1 MSDLK
6 KKFEVMDYLKR
17 NKSKFHNLSARKV
30 RDEVNRMFDVLYSE
44 YLMRKMMIAADIRV
58 NHHKPKDPVVNKISF
73 DAGNS
78 APLDR
83 IEFIEKHVDR
93 ISKDLLIDNKC
104 RKEQLDRIEKKL
116 DFVCDFIQYAKSGET
131 PQ

>member
-30 RDEVNRMFDVLYSE
+30 RDEVQTMFDVTYSE

-58 NHHKPKDPVVNKISF
+58 NSNKPKKVSLTEMANAVNSIKI
-73 DAGNS
+73 DAPSERGEFTMRTIKEIKDQLNH
-78 APLDR
+78 
-83 IEFIEKHVDR
+83 IE
-93 ISKDLLIDNKC
+93 NKV
-104 RKEQLDRIEKKL
+104 
-116 DFVCDFIQYAKSGET
+116 DFVCDFIQYAKTGEV

>member
-44 YLMRKMMIAADIRV
+44 YVVRKMMIAADIRV
-58 NHHKPKDPVVNKISF
+58 NTHKPNKVSLTEMADAVNSIKIDPPSARGDFSMRTIKEIKD
-73 DAGNS
+73 
-78 APLDR
+78 
-83 IEFIEKHVDR
+83 
-93 ISKDLLIDNKC
+93 
-104 RKEQLDRIEKKL
+104 QLNRVENKL
-116 DFVCDFIQYAKSGET
+116 DFVCDFIQYAKTGET

>member
-30 RDEVNRMFDVLYSE
+30 RDEVNRMFDVLYSD
-44 YLMRKMMIAADIRV
+44 YVMRKMMIAADIRV
-58 NHHKPKDPVVNKISF
+58 NSHKPSKVSLTEMADAVNSIKIDPPSARGDFSMRTIKEIKD
-73 DAGNS
+73 
-78 APLDR
+78 
-83 IEFIEKHVDR
+83 
-93 ISKDLLIDNKC
+93 
-104 RKEQLDRIEKKL
+104 QLNRAEDKL
-116 DFVCDFIQYAKSGET
+116 DFICDFIQYAKTGEV

>member
-30 RDEVNRMFDVLYSE
+30 RDEVQTMFDVTYSE

-58 NHHKPKDPVVNKISF
+58 NSNKPKKVSLTEMANAVNSIKIDPPSERGEFTMRTIKEIKDQLNHIENK
-73 DAGNS
+73 
-78 APLDR
+78 
-83 IEFIEKHVDR
+83 V
-93 ISKDLLIDNKC
+93 
-104 RKEQLDRIEKKL
+104 
-116 DFVCDFIQYAKSGET
+116 DFVCDFIQYAKTGEV

>member
-30 RDEVNRMFDVLYSE
+30 RDEVKTLFDVEYSE
-44 YLMRKMMIAADIRV
+44 YLMRKMMLAADIRI
-58 NHHKPKDPVVNKISF
+58 NHHKPKKVSLSDMADAVNSIKIDPPAIQE
-73 DAGNS
+73 
-78 APLDR
+78 
-83 IEFIEKHVDR
+83 I
-93 ISKDLLIDNKC
+93 KD
-104 RKEQLDRIEKKL
+104 QLNHMEKKL
-116 DFVCDFIQYAKSGET
+116 DFVCDFIQYAKTGEV

>member
-30 RDEVNRMFDVLYSE
+30 RDEVNTMFDVLYSE
-44 YLMRKMMIAADIRV
+44 YIMRKMMIAADIRV
-58 NHHKPKDPVVNKISF
+58 NSHKPNKVSLTEMANAVNSIKIDPPSARGEFTMRTIKEIKD
-73 DAGNS
+73 
-78 APLDR
+78 
-83 IEFIEKHVDR
+83 
-93 ISKDLLIDNKC
+93 
-104 RKEQLDRIEKKL
+104 QLDHMEKKL
-116 DFVCDFIQYAKSGET
+116 DFVCDFIQYAKTGEI

>member
-6 KKFEVMDYLKR
+6 KKFEVLDYLKR
-17 NKSKFHNLSARKV
+17 NKSKFHNISARKV
-30 RDEVNRMFDVLYSE
+30 REDVRSMFDIDYSD
-44 YLMRKMMIAADIRV
+44 YIIRKMMVAADIRI
-58 NHHKPKDPVVNKISF
+58 NHNKPRDPVVNKISF

-78 APLDR
+78 SPLGR

-104 RKEQLDRIEKKL
+104 RKEQLDRMEKKL
-116 DFVCDFIQYAKSGET
+116 DFVCDFIQYAKSGEV

>member
-6 KKFEVMDYLKR
+6 KKFEVMDYLNR

-30 RDEVNRMFDVLYSE
+30 RDEVKTMFDVTYSE
-44 YLMRKMMIAADIRV
+44 YLMRKMMIASDIRV

-83 IEFIEKHVDR
+83 IKFIEKHVDR

-104 RKEQLDRIEKKL
+104 RKEQLDRMEKKL
-116 DFVCDFIQYAKSGET
+116 DFVCDFIQYAKTGEV

>member
-30 RDEVNRMFDVLYSE
+30 RDEVKTMFDVTYSE
-44 YLMRKMMIAADIRV
+44 YIMRKMMVAADIRV
-58 NHHKPKDPVVNKISF
+58 NSHKPKKISLTEMA
-73 DAGNS
+73 DAVNS
-78 APLDR
+78 IKIDPPSER
-83 IEFIEKHVDR
+83 GEFTMRTIKE
-93 ISKDLLIDNKC
+93 IKD
-104 RKEQLDRIEKKL
+104 QLNHMENKL
-116 DFVCDFIQYAKSGET
+116 DFVCDFIQYAKTGEV